1 MQKNPDFEFLMRARV
16 RVGFG
21 CLGSKI
27 RNTAR
32 EREREREGW
41 DGSRVCFVWGAN
53 REKWFLLARF
63 SGTRDLNEF
72 SSPHIVVCV
81 CVFFFFFLGVF
92 WVGEWT
98 VKRLKCMQ
106 CQDMVLANEEW
117 IYVHV

>member
-1 MQKNPDFEFLMRARV
+1 MGLGVWVQKSE
-16 RVGFG
+16 
-21 CLGSKI
+21 
-27 RNTAR
+27 TQR
-32 EREREREGW
+32 ERERERRGW

-81 CVFFFFFLGVF
+81 CVFFFFFF
-92 WVGEWT
+92 WVCFGWVSGQSKDSNACNVRT
-98 VKRLKCMQ
+98 
-106 CQDMVLANEEW
+106 MVLANEEW